1 MAISKILGA
10 SIANA
15 AVDTAQL
22 AADAVDNTI
31 LDLASNFT
39 FTGTVSGAGDPPEE
53 GTWTPVMSSLSHT
66 LQIGRYIKIGKM
78 ITVQATIHGTSTR
91 SGGSVQVS
99 GLPYA
104 TNSTANFYQS
114 AALGGYSHV
123 GFTSASMLGLTV
135 RFDPNNTIFQL
146 MRYRHN
152 NNFDGLQATQQG
164 TNAQIFYLGGT
175 YIAN

>member
-1 MAISKILGA
+1 MALSKIQAESMNLA
-10 SIANA
+10 
-15 AVDTAQL
+15 DTFA
-22 AADAVDNTI
+22 
-31 LDLASNFT
+31 
-39 FTGTVSGAGDPPEE
+39 FTGTVTGAGEAPEE